1 MIDAV
6 AGYPVHP
13 AAALLPRMS
22 KSDFQELKR
31 SIREDGQRHP
41 IILYRGEILDGV
53 HRALACV
60 EIGLEPKVE
69 EYDGSDPYTYTIVA
83 NFSRRH
89 MTASQRAM
97 FLTDVMPEIERELRK
112 ESRSAKVTGAERLR
126 KRRAEPQAQRI
137 RDRIGRMGRVS
148 GRSLQRAKRLKVAG
162 DAELAEKVAT
172 GQMSLSG
179 AEKVLEER
187 EQEKKPQTRRK
198 LIKCAFCAGTGRV
211 SVDREGDIPQYQLP
225 EGLDTPGFQR
235 AWDTWLRYRRE
246 IGKKMTPMT
255 VHRQMLSFL
264 EMGPAR
270 AAQSIMRSI
279 EKGWTGIFEPGTR
292 GRQEGPKAPATS
304 SVPSDLMEDFDVED
318 PDA

>member
-1 MIDAV
+1 MIDSI

-53 HRALACV
+53 HRALACS

-89 MTASQRAM
+89 LTTSQRAM

-112 ESRSAKVTGAERLR
+112 ESRSAKVTGAARLR
-126 KRRAEPQAQRI
+126 KRRAEPQAQRV

-148 GRSLQRAKRLKVAG
+148 GRSLQRAKRVKVAG
-162 DAELAEKVAT
+162 DPELADKVAT
-172 GQMSLSG
+172 GQMSLSA
-179 AEKVLEER
+179 AERVLEER
-187 EQEKKPQTRRK
+187 EESKKPQTRRR
-198 LIKCAFCAGTGRV
+198 LIKCAFCAGTGKV
-211 SVDREGDIPQYQLP
+211 GVDRDGDVPQYQLP
-225 EGLDTPGFQR
+225 EELNTPGFQR

-255 VHRQMLSFL
+255 VQRQMRKFI

-270 AAQSIMRSI
+270 AAQAIMRSI
-279 EKGWTGIFEPGTR
+279 EHGWTGAFEGAAG
-292 GRQEGPKAPATS
+292 GRRDGPKAPSTS
-304 SVPSDLMEDFDVED
+304 SVPDDLMEDFDVED